1 MGTYVMTCSIFVCLF
16 ALGLIAL
23 SRPLQVCLRFFGS
36 AAVGSGLLFLG
47 HSLGAE
53 VGINAATV
61 LVSAIL
67 GVPGVAGLHIL
78 SFLL

>member
-1 MGTYVMTCSIFVCLF
+1 MTCSIFACLF

-23 SRPLQVCLRFFGS
+23 SRPLQVCLRFLCS

-53 VGINAATV
+53 VGINGGT
-61 LVSAIL
+61 LLLSGLL
-67 GVPGVAGLHIL
+67 GVPGAAGMLL
-78 SFLL
+78 LGFLL